1 MLGKLIYEHKAKVTG
16 NRVLDVEGPKIET
29 SYTGTGNKDGIEVI
43 DMGTYTGI
51 ATPSGAVWGE
61 GQGVLMTKDGSEV
74 VTWKGSGIGRMTGGG
89 RMSWRGAI
97 YYSTTSTGR
106 LSSLNNVVGVFEYE
120 VDEVGNTSAKV
131 WEWK

>member
-1 MLGKLIYEHKAKVTG
+1 
-16 NRVLDVEGPKIET
+16 
-29 SYTGTGNKDGIEVI
+29 
-43 DMGTYTGI
+43 
-51 ATPSGAVWGE
+51 
-61 GQGVLMTKDGSEV
+61 
-74 VTWKGSGIGRMTGGG
+74 MTGGG

-120 VDEVGNTSAKV
+120 VDEEGNTTAKV